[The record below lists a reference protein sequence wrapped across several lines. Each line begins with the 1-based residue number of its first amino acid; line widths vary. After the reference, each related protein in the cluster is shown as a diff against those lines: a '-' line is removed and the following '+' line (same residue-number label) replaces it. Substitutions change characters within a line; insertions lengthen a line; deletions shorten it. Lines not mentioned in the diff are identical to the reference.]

1 MRQTLLAEQM
11 CIYKDY
17 VFQLCFGI
25 QFRLN
30 KIRPFLYVL
39 STKTSMLVKIRL
51 ICFDIKNM
59 FVYLRTIIIEME
71 KVKKGY
77 TVEQEQMARFA
88 KALSHP
94 IRIAILQLLASQV
107 CCYHGDMSE
116 ILPVAKSTL
125 SQHLKELKD
134 AGLIQGK
141 ITLPSVKYCI
151 NKKNWPLVKKLFDSL
166 LTEIEVSDSSCE
178 I

>member
-1 MRQTLLAEQM
+1 MAIENIVRMFAN
-11 CIYKDY
+11 
-17 VFQLCFGI
+17 
-25 QFRLN
+25 N
-30 KIRPFLYVL
+30 K
-39 STKTSMLVKIRL
+39 TKK
-51 ICFDIKNM
+51 
-59 FVYLRTIIIEME
+59 ME
-71 KVKKGY
+71 EVKKGY

-94 IRIAILQLLASQV
+94 ARIAILQLLANQT

-134 AGLIQGK
+134 AGLIQGE

-151 NKKNWPLVKKLFDSL
+151 NKKNWSLAKTLFSAL
-166 LTEIEVSDSSCE
+166 LTEIEVADGCCDSPK
-178 I
+178 